1 MVFPELKLKSYKKLN
16 SPINDSL
23 VVYDEII
30 DTPDIASID
39 SNDKKAKHKND
50 YRIFQTTLFP
60 TILLLINVISCHYC
74 IKY

>member
-30 DTPDIASID
+30 DTPATASID

-50 YRIFQTTLFP
+50 YHIFQTTLFQ
-60 TILLLINVISCHYC
+60 LYC
-74 IKY
+74 C